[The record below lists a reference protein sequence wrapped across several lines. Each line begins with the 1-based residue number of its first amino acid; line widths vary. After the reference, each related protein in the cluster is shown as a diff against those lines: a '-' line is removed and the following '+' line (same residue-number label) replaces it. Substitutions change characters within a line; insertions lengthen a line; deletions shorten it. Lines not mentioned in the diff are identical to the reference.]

1 MFLTWHLT
9 CSGEKKPN
17 KTKQNKQTKK
27 QQLQKKPHNPNQ
39 QHQTQG
45 KIKNDH
51 YLTKKF
57 KCLTLLFSTAFQV
70 PLAMA
75 K

>member
-1 MFLTWHLT
+1 MQW
-9 CSGEKKPN
+9 GKKAQQN
-17 KTKQNKQTKK
+17 KTNKQKNNNNNKK
-27 QQLQKKPHNPNQ
+27 THNPNQ